1 MLSGKGRVPP
11 YPARHDG
18 LSVTVLEP
26 STREVLQ
33 QQRR

>member
-1 MLSGKGRVPP
+1 MLSGKGAVPF
-11 YPARHDG
+11 PARHDG

-26 STREVLQ
+26 STREILQ